1 MPNLNNK
8 LEQQHKLCGVRL
20 ENEANLIIST
30 RLISMVNNR
39 LKFRF
44 SDIKIEVALEK
55 VGVV

>member
-20 ENEANLIIST
+20 ENEANLTIST
-30 RLISMVNNR
+30 RLTGMVNNR

-44 SDIKIEVALEK
+44 SEIKIEAASEK